1 MDDSENDSWDQNQSS
16 DDDEEKEYEIVEKPV
31 KKEEPKAPPPAP
43 KEKPKQGP
51 DIDDMFTGKASVLK
65 DDSIKP
71 KKDKHAAA
79 VARANAG
86 PAEPKGKKEKKIN
99 SLEDAKLNTPV
110 SVEEFAKLILR
121 RVEASKGIAKKRTRT
136 VNTFLDRIGAQFF
149 SVKDWEKSAELIK
162 KIIAD
167 RRALELEEEKKKLRE
182 EEAEKLEQQKKEA
195 EEKGEEFIDDE
206 EFYADMM

>member
-1 MDDSENDSWDQNQSS
+1 MDASDSDNWSEKS
-16 DDDEEKEYEIVEKPV
+16 DDDEEKDYEIVEKPI

-43 KEKPKQGP
+43 KEKPKQAAE
-51 DIDDMFTGKASVLK
+51 IDDMFGGKSSVLK

-79 VARANAG
+79 VARANAVA
-86 PAEPKGKKEKKIN
+86 AEPKGKKEKKIN

-121 RVEASKGIAKKRTRT
+121 RVEASKGINKKRTRT

-149 SVKDWEKSAELIK
+149 SVKDWEKSVELIK
-162 KIIAD
+162 KIIAE
-167 RRALELEEEKKKLRE
+167 RRAEEMEEEKKKLRE
-182 EEAEKLEQQKKEA
+182 EEAAKLEQQKKEA

-206 EFYADMM
+206 DFYADMM